1 MPKRCVAD
9 RIQKKSRIQ
18 NAAIKTGRENLWDYA
33 VDGSGDG
40 NGWHGRPARSGRRPA
55 DRKREV
61 NSNPASKIFK
71 WMRPAIPSGGSPNGT
86 GQWPVLPTA
95 DHFRQRHNPTKK
107 LQFP

>member
-55 DRKREV
+55 DRKGE
-61 NSNPASKIFK
+61 SAANPTKGIRRQP
-71 WMRPAIPSGGSPNGT
+71 RPPMPSGGSPDGT
-86 GQWPVLPTA
+86 GQWPGLPATA
-95 DHFRQRHNPTKK
+95 NFPQRHNPI
-107 LQFP
+107 